1 MGLHIGYKC
10 KCQQNLI
17 SVTSIFGSSESQV
30 SSQQVRGGRIFALFG
45 GSEIDLRRAA
55 LSDGQ
60 AAVQVLA
67 IFGSVRLTVPEDW
80 AVNARTGAVL
90 GSIDYRRAGPAS
102 SATQLTLSGF
112 SLFGRIK

>member
-1 MGLHIGYKC
+1 MAKDSSVGS
-10 KCQQNLI
+10 LI

-45 GSEIDLRRAA
+45 SSEIDLRRAA

-102 SATQLTLSGF
+102 SATHLTLSGF
-112 SLFGRIK
+112 SLFGRIKIRS